1 MTLPLRLLFIWTG
14 FLCSVVHA
22 QEEFTEKVQ
31 EIEVKEIKVPELKP
45 YRTMLKGAIAYDAYH
60 DLAPQ
65 APFLYI
71 LKARKV
77 DLDINTVT
85 LKIVGEEHTIPVP
98 ISPGGIFELPRFNDP
113 EFNDADLVLN
123 QKKCEKAIGWRP
135 FIRSPG
141 LNENLRRL
149 GDLRL
154 ECEITWAIEQ
164 DDLSFIVRNSLKLIG
179 GPCNSSH
186 FRMTFDADHPRTEV
200 LMRTPDRQQSLS
212 LTASKTGYIVPLY
225 DKTWPNDT
233 LIELR

>member
-1 MTLPLRLLFIWTG
+1 MTLVLRLVFILSS
-14 FLCSVVHA
+14 FLCVAVHA

-31 EIEVKEIKVPELKP
+31 EIEVKEIKAPELKP
-45 YRTMLKGAIAYDAYH
+45 YRMMLKGAIAYDAHH

-77 DLDINTVT
+77 NLDINTVT
-85 LKIVGEEHTIPVP
+85 LKIVGEEHTMPVP
-98 ISPGGIFELPRFNDP
+98 ILPGGIFELPRLNDP
-113 EFNDADLVLN
+113 EFKDADLVLN
-123 QKKCEKAIGWRP
+123 QKKSEKAIGWRP

-154 ECEITWAIEQ
+154 ECEINWAIEQ
-164 DDLSFIVRNSLKLIG
+164 DDLSFIVRNSLKLLG

-186 FRMTFDADHPRTEV
+186 FSMTFDADHPRTEV
-200 LMRTPDRQQSLS
+200 LMHTSDRQQSLS
-212 LTASKTGYIVPLY
+212 LTSSKTGYIVPLY